1 MADAA
6 RRLDALSPGD
16 GQALQDM
23 AARMFGE
30 DAALTFGLLG
40 KNPYSWDLLK
50 LLYSEWRKRG
60 LDGMTAFAA
69 ALENFRRWS
78 ERTLRSDAAR

>member
-1 MADAA
+1 
-6 RRLDALSPGD
+6 
-16 GQALQDM
+16 M

-50 LLYSEWRKRG
+50 LLWQRMAQARAG
-60 LDGMTAFAA
+60 RHDRLAA
-69 ALENFRRWS
+69 GALEYFRRWS
-78 ERTLRSDAAR
+78 ERTLRRTRARADRALTLHSAWGRTMPVRR